1 VAVNGS
7 ANKTYVYD
15 QITLRVFYTAPVS
28 IEETHSFDVGRLVV
42 YARLSSTDG
51 SVHNVSTQLNIR
63 AAGGILVASVKGDN
77 ATITGSP
84 YLVSFDTN
92 VERKGFT
99 ATILVFENDQLIVKK
114 SFTRC
119 ASLCALANSNHT
131 INNVGAP
138 AYFNASKSHGDEH
151 ISTYAWDFGDNES
164 EVGKVVSH
172 LYSHY
177 NWSGGRYSTITGVV
191 AGMCHS
197 LRASWSWTMQARPTP
212 PHFP

>member
-1 VAVNGS
+1 M
-7 ANKTYVYD
+7 
-15 QITLRVFYTAPVS
+15 S

-51 SVHNVSTQLNIR
+51 SVDNVSTQLNIR
-63 AAGGILVASVKGDN
+63 AAGGILVASVKDDN
-77 ATITGSP
+77 ATITSSP

-99 ATILVFENDQLIVKK
+99 ATILVFENDQLIAKK
-114 SFTRC
+114 SFTQC

-131 INNVGAP
+131 INNVGVP

-177 NWSGGRYSTITGVV
+177 NWSGGRYMPFTASLVVMDDAGTTNSTTLPVSVYMAGDANGDGVV
-191 AGMCHS
+191 NILDAS
-197 LRASWSWTMQARPTP
+197 LVGLNWNRRA
-212 PHFP
+212 